1 MRLAALAAIL
11 LAALAVACG
20 GDSNGSESAATP
32 AGTATAGPLAAAALV
47 PKLDDLGYQLT
58 QQGKEPAIIGDVDSA
73 LALYQKQG
81 SPKSVQVRVY
91 VFPDAGNAE
100 KQWAAYAEAFRNP
113 PPDVLGT
120 SAKNVDATSPQVAQL
135 RKSYVT
141 AKPDGS
147 GNNVWT
153 DIYRQGRVVALVQ
166 VLDSASGDGMAVRK
180 PVAERIFARAP

>member
-1 MRLAALAAIL
+1 M
-11 LAALAVACG
+11 
-20 GDSNGSESAATP
+20 
-32 AGTATAGPLAAAALV
+32 TAGPLTATGLV

-58 QQGKEPAIIGDVDSA
+58 QQGKEPAILGDVDSA

-81 SPKSVQVRVY
+81 SAKSVQVRVY
-91 VFPDAGNAE
+91 VFPNAGSAE

-113 PPDVLGT
+113 PPDVLGA
-120 SAKNVDATSPQVAQL
+120 SAKNVDTESPQVAQL

-153 DIYRQGRVVALVQ
+153 DIYRQDRVVALVQ
-166 VLDSASGDGMAVRK
+166 VLDSAGGDSMAVRR
-180 PVAERIFARAP
+180 PVAERIFAMVP

>member
-1 MRLAALAAIL
+1 MAT
-11 LAALAVACG
+11 AVSCG
-20 GDSNGSESAATP
+20 GDSNGATPGKTPGEKATTAPLSAAN
-32 AGTATAGPLAAAALV
+32 LV

-73 LALYQKQG
+73 LALYLKQG
-81 SPKSVQVRVY
+81 TAKSVQVRVY
-91 VFPDAGNAE
+91 IFPSEGSAE

-120 SAKNVDATSPQVAQL
+120 ASKNVDTASPQVGQL
-135 RKSYVT
+135 QKSYVT
-141 AKPDGS
+141 GKPDGA

-153 DIYRQGRVVALVQ
+153 DIFRKGRVVALVQ

-180 PVAERIFARAP
+180 PVAERIFAGVP